1 MNHEHLEHVN
11 CFDILTEDKHVLLAA
26 KKVVILAKYIGYNSR
41 MHDYP
46 YSGYDCSAGKDSTSG
61 S

>member
-11 CFDILTEDKHVLLAA
+11 CFDMLTEDKHVPLAA
-26 KKVVILAKYIGYNSR
+26 KKVVILAKYWLQQLR
-41 MHDYP
+41 DYP
-46 YSGYDCSAGKDSTSG
+46 YSGHDCSAGKDSTSG